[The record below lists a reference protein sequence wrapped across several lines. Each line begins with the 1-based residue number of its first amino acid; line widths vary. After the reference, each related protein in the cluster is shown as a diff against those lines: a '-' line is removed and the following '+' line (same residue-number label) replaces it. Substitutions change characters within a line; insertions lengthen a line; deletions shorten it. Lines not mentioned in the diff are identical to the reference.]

1 MTTRILVT
9 TGPESSGKTTLARDL
24 SLQLGAPLVTEASRD
39 YLTSR
44 YARQPGTAYQ
54 PGDLL
59 EIARLQIQR
68 EQAVLAQEPPW
79 LVCDTDLLVIVIWSE
94 VKYGGCDPAL
104 LDLFNTSLQ
113 QAPRHYLLCD
123 HNIPWESDPL
133 REHPFARA
141 QLYQRYLDK
150 LQQLEL
156 AVTAVR
162 GTPQQRLQQALL
174 PASHTQS

>member
-1 MTTRILVT
+1 MISRILVT

-24 SLQLGAPLVTEASRD
+24 SLQLGAPMVTEASRD
-39 YLTSR
+39 YLSTL

-54 PGDLL
+54 QSDLL
-59 EIARLQIQR
+59 EIARLQFQR
-68 EQAVLAQEPPW
+68 EQAALAQELPW
-79 LVCDTDLLVIVIWSE
+79 LVCDTDLLVIVVWSE

-104 LDLFNTSLQ
+104 LDLFSASLQ

-150 LQQLEL
+150 LQQLDL

-174 PASHTQS
+174 PAAASRN